1 MKPVG
6 IYFDVGSARWLW
18 LRSELTVLRLCLPS
32 ARITSINHYS
42 QLDLI
47 LTKVADIPH
56 RVNGGMLLIKYD
68 KQRRCGDAASQGSA
82 VQSLS
87 VKQHVSEE

>member
-1 MKPVG
+1 M
-6 IYFDVGSARWLW
+6 ALAN
-18 LRSELTVLRLCLPS
+18 LRTHGTPWLPS

-87 VKQHVSEE
+87 VKQQLVKSKTNCSMF